1 MAKSRGITD
10 IGEYRLRRQR
20 AGSARWILVLVFLVA
35 CMFAGYFFAR
45 SGFFAVQRIDV
56 VGNQNVDAD
65 RLRELSGFKVGENIF
80 TVSTT
85 DAEQWLTIE
94 PGVAECR
101 VQRRLPHRVVITV
114 KERDPAAVIL
124 VGSSLAELDVTGRVL
139 DRYSTTDYGSLPLIS
154 GLDLSE
160 QGLVPG
166 SIIDAKG
173 IEDALTILDSL
184 PANAGNI
191 GEINVA
197 DPQSICLYT
206 VTGVRIKLG
215 DSSNFQEKYLVYSNI
230 LTDYEANGGRLI
242 EYIDVSIP
250 EDPAIKYL
258 D

>member
-1 MAKSRGITD
+1 M
-10 IGEYRLRRQR
+10 L
-20 AGSARWILVLVFLVA
+20 F
-35 CMFAGYFFAR
+35 R
-45 SGFFAVQRIDV
+45 S
-56 VGNQNVDAD
+56 
-65 RLRELSGFKVGENIF
+65 
-80 TVSTT
+80 
-85 DAEQWLTIE
+85 
-94 PGVAECR
+94 

-114 KERDPAAVIL
+114 KEREPAAVIL